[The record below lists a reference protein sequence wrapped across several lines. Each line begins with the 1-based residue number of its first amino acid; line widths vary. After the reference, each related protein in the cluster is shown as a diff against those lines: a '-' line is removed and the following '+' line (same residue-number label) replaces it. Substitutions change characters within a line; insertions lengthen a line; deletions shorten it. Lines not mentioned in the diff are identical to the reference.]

1 MKNMKKIM
9 TILST
14 LLLLTMVSCSQQREN
29 MIDLEQGAFDGT
41 LTLKVYAP
49 EWDAETRALLTE
61 VNGSLDLIASFRD
74 TDQVR
79 LFITQDDVLHDLGDV
94 AFASLSE
101 DGQVATLTI
110 TLPEGVDQSKPMNII
125 GYNGLNQK
133 YITVNGNK
141 AMISASAFLHTTIE
155 KFNAP
160 VYFRMENVTLTSE
173 TAKDMKV
180 KFQHLGAYEIV
191 HFENKSSEPIKG
203 RVTLSEVSSYGPK
216 IDWAYQNGY
225 KSGKGSVYYSYDII
239 SGEVNE
245 GTEYVRAE
253 FYTEPTIAPGEAK
266 SVISWLL
273 PNPEYK
279 GLPVLVL
286 DFYNNRSSN
295 QSKGMMPAKTSNMEV
310 GKVYHA
316 YGSWDG
322 SNVTF
327 IDPETKEAR
336 PTPYISFTTNIEVGK
351 SLTFKTYT
359 PYGAQKDAWIDYNG
373 NGVKDDITESAPA
386 NFRDTQIIVKSQKLT
401 FHGGFESIQ
410 IAGQGITD
418 IEVSPVVN
426 LIELDVKDNQMSAEA
441 LNKLFEQLPDIN
453 HIEASI
459 LQSKKLS
466 IDGNPGTESCNARVA
481 MKKGW
486 ILDVVMVDETQPRVR
501 LMLSN
506 YGSKEMYFIVDAAEA
521 DRDGV
526 WIDLN
531 GDAEMTE
538 NEKIKSFGPNGLNY
552 FEASNSTAI
561 IYGNVTKLNILQGSV
576 FAYIGEANKTLK
588 YLNLAGTGIVAAMVA
603 GHPELEFLNVNGNQ
617 LYVDVVE
624 FDLKNLTKLKVL
636 DMGNCQAG
644 NVDLS
649 KNTALTYL
657 NIEGNGI
664 DQLDV
669 TNMPNLAQLICSNNK
684 LETLDVS
691 KAPKLL
697 HLEAVQNMLSVDQ
710 INAIIDA
717 LPDRTGKSQGGF
729 WVANNPGVGAAKLS
743 LAKNKNWTVDARNS
757 KADNKVRRPIMEG
770 EDW

>member
-1 MKNMKKIM
+1 
-9 TILST
+9 
-14 LLLLTMVSCSQQREN
+14 

-61 VNGSLDLIASFRD
+61 VEGSLDLIASFKS
-74 TDQVR
+74 TDKVR
-79 LFITQDDVLHDLGDV
+79 LFITQGESLFDLGDV

-101 DGQVATLTI
+101 DGKEATLTI
-110 TLPEGVDQSKPMNII
+110 TIPEGVDQTKPMSLI
-125 GYNGLNQK
+125 GYNGLNQR
-133 YITVNGNK
+133 YITVSGNQ
-141 AMISASAFLHTTIE
+141 ALVSASAFLHHTID
-155 KFNAP
+155 KFSAP
-160 VYFRMENVTLTSE
+160 VYFRMKDVTLTPE

-180 KFQHLGAYEIV
+180 KFEHLGAYEIV
-191 HFENKSSEPIKG
+191 HFENKTAEPLKA
-203 RVTLSEVSSYGPK
+203 RVTLSEVNSYGPK
-216 IDWAYQNGY
+216 INWAYSNGY

-239 SGEVNE
+239 SGEVVE

-253 FYTEPTIAPGEAK
+253 YYVEPTIAPNETG
-266 SVISWLL
+266 SVISWLM

-286 DFYNNRSSN
+286 DFYNSALRKNV
-295 QSKGMMPAKTSNMEV
+295 QSTGMMPAKSKNMET

-322 SNVTF
+322 STLTF
-327 IDPETKEAR
+327 IDPATKEGR

-359 PYGAQKDAWIDYNG
+359 PYGAQNDAWIDYNG

-410 IAGQGITD
+410 IAEQGITD

-426 LIELDVKDNQMSAEA
+426 LIELDIRDNKMSAEA
-441 LNKLFEQLPDIN
+441 LNKLFEQLPDIS

-466 IDGNPGTESCNARVA
+466 IEGNPGAESCNARVA

-506 YGSKEMYFIVDAAEA
+506 YGSKELYFLIDAAEA

-531 GDAEMTE
+531 GDAEMSE
-538 NEKIKSFGPNGLNY
+538 DEKITTFGPSGLNK

-576 FAYIGEANKTLK
+576 FAYIGEANAKLK

-603 GHPELEFLNVNGNQ
+603 GHPELEFLNINGNQ

-624 FDLKNLTKLKVL
+624 FDLTNLTKLKVL
-636 DMGNCQAG
+636 DMGNCQTG

-649 KNTALTYL
+649 NNTALTYL

-729 WVANNPGVGAAKLS
+729 WIANNPGVGAANLS
-743 LAKNKNWTVDARNS
+743 LAKNKNWTADARNS